1 MLMLLVVALGVLA
14 ATRPVTSVEVR
25 ADMALQS
32 LGWPGATS
40 TSIGLTNAAQEAVGL
55 IVLGVALV
63 LLVLQGRRFDAVR
76 LLAMAGAAWAT
87 AFTIK
92 HIVDRPRP
100 PATLWLLPPDPT
112 GSFPSGH
119 ATTAA
124 VIVLITAVLVQHAS
138 PAIRVAAVGLAAC
151 YAAFIGLARVYL
163 GDHYPTDILASYLTV
178 VATTMLVT
186 AIANSPQSQRLVAR
200 IPWTPNKAPSPSPEP
215 GIEPDSEQWH
225 VSRRVER

>member
-1 MLMLLVVALGVLA
+1 MLLLLVVALGVLA
-14 ATRPVTSVEVR
+14 ATRQVTSVEVQ

-32 LGWPGATS
+32 LGGPGATS
-40 TSIGLTNAAQEAVGL
+40 ASIGLTNAAQEAVGL
-55 IVLGVALV
+55 IMLSLALV
-63 LLVLQGRRFDAVR
+63 LLVLLGRRFDAVR

-124 VIVLITAVLVQHAS
+124 VIVLITAVLVHHAS
-138 PAIRVAAVGLAAC
+138 AAIRVTAVSLAAC
-151 YAAFIGLARVYL
+151 YAVCIGLARVYL
-163 GDHYPTDILASYLTV
+163 GDHYPTDILAGYLTV
-178 VATTMLVT
+178 IATTMLVG
-186 AIANSPQSQRLVAR
+186 AIANSPQSQRLVAH
-200 IPWTPNKAPSPSPEP
+200 IPWTPNKATPQKATPRPSPE
-215 GIEPDSEQWH
+215 GAESNQ
-225 VSRRVER
+225 SLGSGA